1 MSLVLY
7 IFIFYIIISLISRI
21 VNQKRRSY
29 SLMQKEEDDS
39 ISVFS
44 EIQDEA
50 GSPEDKINIKQVDN
64 IEKKDKIIIDDE
76 VKEFYKDKYEDKK
89 KEVFAEK
96 SVVEDEE
103 EISSGRESG
112 LEIYLSDNILV
123 NGIILSEIIA
133 PPRAL
138 RPYDFQRYKRLR
150 WISR

>member
-7 IFIFYIIISLISRI
+7 IFIFYIIISLLSRI

-29 SLMQKEEDDS
+29 SLMRKEEDKAIS
-39 ISVFS
+39 IFS

-50 GSPEDKINIKQVDN
+50 GSPEEKRNIKQVDN

-76 VKEFYKDKYEDKK
+76 VMEFYKDKDEDKE
-89 KEVFAEK
+89 KEVFTEK

-138 RPYDFQRYKRLR
+138 RPYDFQRYRRLR
-150 WISR
+150 

>member
-7 IFIFYIIISLISRI
+7 IFIFYIIISLLSRI
-21 VNQKRRSY
+21 GNKKRRY
-29 SLMQKEEDDS
+29 NTLMRKEKDDS
-39 ISVFS
+39 IPVFS

-64 IEKKDKIIIDDE
+64 IEKKDNIIIDDE
-76 VKEFYKDKYEDKK
+76 VKEFYKDKVKDKE
-89 KEVFAEK
+89 KEILAEK
-96 SVVEDEE
+96 LEIEDRE

-112 LEIYLSDNILV
+112 LEIYLSDNILI

-138 RPYDFQRYKRLR
+138 RPYDFQRYKRLG
-150 WISR
+150 

>member
-7 IFIFYIIISLISRI
+7 IFIFYIIISLLSRI
-21 VNQKRRSY
+21 RNKKRSY
-29 SLMQKEEDDS
+29 YTLMRKEEEDS
-39 ISVFS
+39 IPVFS
-44 EIQDEA
+44 EIQNEA
-50 GSPEDKINIKQVDN
+50 GLLGEKTNIKQVDN

-76 VKEFYKDKYEDKK
+76 VKEFYQKKDKE
-89 KEVFAEK
+89 FLAEK
-96 SVVEDEE
+96 LEIEDRE

-112 LEIYLSDNILV
+112 LEIYLSDNILI

-150 WISR
+150 

>member
-7 IFIFYIIISLISRI
+7 IFIFYIIISLLSRI
-21 VNQKRRSY
+21 GNKKRRSRI
-29 SLMQKEEDDS
+29 LMRKEEDDS

-50 GSPEDKINIKQVDN
+50 GSPEEKTNLKQVDN

-76 VKEFYKDKYEDKK
+76 VMEFYKNKDEDKE
-89 KEVFAEK
+89 KEVLAEK
-96 SVVEDEE
+96 PAVEDGE
-103 EISSGRESG
+103 EISSGHKSG
-112 LEIYLSDNILV
+112 LEIYLSDNILI

-138 RPYDFQRYKRLR
+138 RPYDFQRYKRLG
-150 WISR
+150 

>member
-1 MSLVLY
+1 LL
-7 IFIFYIIISLISRI
+7 SRI
-21 VNQKRRSY
+21 GNKKRRSNI
-29 SLMQKEEDDS
+29 LIRKEKDDS

-44 EIQDEA
+44 EIQDET
-50 GSPEDKINIKQVDN
+50 GSPEEETNIKQVDN

-76 VKEFYKDKYEDKK
+76 VKEFYKDKDEDKE
-89 KEVFAEK
+89 KEVLAEK
-96 SVVEDEE
+96 SVVEDGE

-150 WISR
+150 

>member
-7 IFIFYIIISLISRI
+7 IFIFYIIISLLSRI
-21 VNQKRRSY
+21 GNKKRRSH
-29 SLMQKEEDDS
+29 SLIRKEEDDS

-44 EIQDEA
+44 EIQDEVD
-50 GSPEDKINIKQVDN
+50 SPEEKTNIKQVDN
-64 IEKKDKIIIDDE
+64 IEKKEKIIIDDE
-76 VKEFYKDKYEDKK
+76 VKEFYKDKDEDKE
-89 KEVFAEK
+89 KEVLAEK
-96 SVVEDEE
+96 TVVEDGE

-112 LEIYLSDNILV
+112 LEIYLSDNILI

-150 WISR
+150 

>member
-7 IFIFYIIISLISRI
+7 IFIFYIIISLLSRI
-21 VNQKRRSY
+21 VDKKRRSY
-29 SLMQKEEDDS
+29 SLMRKEKDDS

-44 EIQDEA
+44 EIQDEV
-50 GSPEDKINIKQVDN
+50 GLPEEKINIKQVDN

-76 VKEFYKDKYEDKK
+76 VKEFYKDKDEDKE
-89 KEVFAEK
+89 KEVLVKKLE
-96 SVVEDEE
+96 VEDRE

-112 LEIYLSDNILV
+112 LEIYLSDSILV

-138 RPYDFQRYKRLR
+138 RPYDFQRYKRLG
-150 WISR
+150 

>member
-7 IFIFYIIISLISRI
+7 IFIFYIIISLLSRI
-21 VNQKRRSY
+21 GNKKRRSY
-29 SLMQKEEDDS
+29 NLMQEEEDDS

-50 GSPEDKINIKQVDN
+50 GLPEDKINIKQVDN
-64 IEKKDKIIIDDE
+64 LEKKGKIIVDDE

-89 KEVFAEK
+89 KKVFAEK
-96 SVVEDEE
+96 AAVEDGE
-103 EISSGRESG
+103 EISSGHERGMEV
-112 LEIYLSDNILV
+112 YLTDNIIV

-138 RPYDFQRYKRLR
+138 RPYDFQRHRR
-150 WISR
+150 

>member
-7 IFIFYIIISLISRI
+7 IFIFYIIISLLSRI
-21 VNQKRRSY
+21 GNKKRRSY
-29 SLMQKEEDDS
+29 SLIRKEEDKAIS
-39 ISVFS
+39 IFS

-50 GSPEDKINIKQVDN
+50 GSPEEKRNIKQVDN

-76 VKEFYKDKYEDKK
+76 VEEFYKDKDEDKE
-89 KEVFAEK
+89 KEVLAEK
-96 SVVEDEE
+96 SAVEDGE

-150 WISR
+150 

>member
-7 IFIFYIIISLISRI
+7 IFIFYIIISLLSRI

-29 SLMQKEEDDS
+29 SLMRKEEDKAIS
-39 ISVFS
+39 IFS
-44 EIQDEA
+44 EIQDKA
-50 GSPEDKINIKQVDN
+50 GSPKEKRNIKQVDN

-76 VKEFYKDKYEDKK
+76 VKEFYKDKDEDKE
-89 KEVFAEK
+89 KEVLTEK

-138 RPYDFQRYKRLR
+138 RLYDFQRYKRLR
-150 WISR
+150 